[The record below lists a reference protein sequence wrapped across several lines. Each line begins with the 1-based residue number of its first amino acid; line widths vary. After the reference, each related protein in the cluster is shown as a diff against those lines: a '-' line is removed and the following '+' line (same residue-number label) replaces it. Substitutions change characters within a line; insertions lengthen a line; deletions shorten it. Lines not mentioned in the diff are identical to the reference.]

1 MKGNTPFYIVR
12 GEFFRQ
18 NGNDI
23 DTVEIYQEFRHAE
36 LIKARIKAFDLYNS
50 YIDVLLESKGLR
62 YENHPN
68 TEQALKDFF
77 SSTRTINSEST
88 DIDVDMGKEIG
99 IYFVDD
105 NEIEYKSTE
114 GKVFYKGEHLIHYID
129 NLYDDRK
136 HIVFQNLMYESD
148 YYHDNKLE
156 MLDCLVKCDTSKLFE
171 RGDYQH
177 ILKTPIDFS
186 NIDTQQYE

>member
-1 MKGNTPFYIVR
+1 MNPNTPFYIVR

-23 DTVEIYQEFRHAE
+23 DTVEIYQEFRQAE
-36 LIKARIKAFDLYNS
+36 LIKARIKAFGLYNS

-62 YENHPN
+62 YENHSN
-68 TEQALKDFF
+68 TELALKDFF
-77 SSTRTINSEST
+77 SSTRTMNSEST

-105 NEIEYKSTE
+105 CEVEYKSTE

-129 NLYDDRK
+129 NMYDDRK

-148 YYHDNKLE
+148 YYHNNKLE

-171 RGDYQH
+171 RGEFNY
-177 ILKTPIDFS
+177 ILKTPVDFS
-186 NIDTQQYE
+186 NI